1 MGEMGGSQT
10 TNDQVLKRMEELLRM
25 ESMVIEQLEELSWL
39 IKDVLNDIIEDSS
52 IRNRV
57 EGNGKPT
64 TQRDSAVGV
73 PS

>member
-1 MGEMGGSQT
+1 MNEQIS
-10 TNDQVLKRMEELLRM
+10 KRFEEILRM
-25 ESMVIEQLEELSWL
+25 EILVIEQLEELSWL
-39 IKDVLNDIIEDSS
+39 LKDALNDLIEDSS
-52 IRNRV
+52 IRARV

>member
-1 MGEMGGSQT
+1 M
-10 TNDQVLKRMEELLRM
+10 NDQVLKRMEELLRM

-52 IRNRV
+52 IRRV